1 MCSSCLLSICKTVSR
16 VSEQSITIYIVLQL
30 KCPCVCDWPR
40 HFHFFPKRCK
50 WDWEFKSKCTLP
62 HFIGVILCKTMDC
75 HFSFFVLNFC
85 SSGWCTQRE
94 VWWRARTSVLGTVV
108 TWTSLRGFPLLISL
122 EGLRNQ
128 SVTLAG
134 TVGGLT
140 ELLPYWKW
148 HVDQ

>member
-1 MCSSCLLSICKTVSR
+1 MCSSCLLSIYKTVSS
-16 VSEQSITIYIVLQL
+16 VSEPSITRYCIATKVSTCLWLTQT
-30 KCPCVCDWPR
+30 
-40 HFHFFPKRCK
+40 FSFFQNIAS
-50 WDWEFKSKCTLP
+50 ETENSNLHTLP
-62 HFIGVILCKTMDC
+62 HFIGVILCKTTDY

-108 TWTSLRGFPLLISL
+108 TWTSLRGFPLLICL
-122 EGLRNQ
+122 EGLKNQ

-140 ELLPYWKW
+140 ELLPYWKR